1 MNPIFPLLWGKQ
13 DVAAQLAATLTDAA
27 WQQID
32 FHGGQHRLRP
42 LLHSRAKQGSWA
54 VPAAI
59 LDAWQQ
65 AYRRSAMR
73 SLQQRAELVR
83 IGTALKAEGIAALV
97 LKGGAFLGQQGFDS
111 ALRPM
116 RDLDILIPTQHL
128 PKAHGL
134 LCDMGYRPVSDHLS
148 PSAKHMPAL
157 IGNGVA
163 VELHRHIFDTQD
175 SHAAIRETNFIAR
188 CWNRALPATISAP
201 AAFCPSDALLHLIWH
216 AVLDNQFN
224 NGPLLL
230 TDIQNLTSCSA
241 FDWNLF
247 WQEAQQLKMVRSC
260 QLALRFNERVSG
272 LAVAWA
278 AHEPDDLPNNYVE
291 LVGNL
296 MLVNTE
302 KRTALGWPGQL
313 SRLPMHRWPKT
324 IWQKLKQRKT
334 QNEGNSPGISR
345 GNSIDNLSILFNTKG
360 REHIAQSITIG
371 RWLSAKDA
379 S

>member
-1 MNPIFPLLWGKQ
+1 MNPIFALLWGKQ
-13 DVAAQLAATLTDAA
+13 DVATQLAATLTDAE
-27 WQQID
+27 WQKID
-32 FHGGQHRLRP
+32 FHGSQHRLRP
-42 LLHSRAKQGSWA
+42 LLHNRAQQGNWP

-65 AYRRSAMR
+65 AYRRSALR
-73 SLQQRAELVR
+73 SLQQRVELVR
-83 IGTALKAEGIAALV
+83 ICAALKADGIAVLV
-97 LKGGAFLGQQGFDS
+97 LKGGAFLGQQGFDT

-116 RDLDILIPTQHL
+116 RDLDLLIPMQHL
-128 PKAHGL
+128 LKAHAL
-134 LCDMGYRPVSDHLS
+134 LCDMGYRAVSDHIS

-188 CWNRALPATISAP
+188 CWNRAVPATISAP

-216 AVLDNQFN
+216 AVLDSQFN

-241 FDWNLF
+241 FDWTLF
-247 WQEAQQLKMVRSC
+247 WHEAQQLKMVRSC

-272 LAVAWA
+272 LAVDWA

-291 LVGNL
+291 HVGNL
-296 MLVNTE
+296 MLVDIDQ
-302 KRTALGWPGQL
+302 RTALGWPGQL

-334 QNEGNSPGISR
+334 QNEGNSPVIGGGR
-345 GNSIDNLSILFNTKG
+345 NIDNISILLNSKG
-360 REHIAQSITIG
+360 REHIAQSITLG
-371 RWLSAKDA
+371 RWLSAKGE